1 MRTTRSEDALITH
14 ILDARSILL
23 AVAQD
28 KHARYFATFC
38 ITSGTYAMLGAILAW
53 CGSTVL
59 PNLSLFLPIVSRTP
73 LRPHRTQS
81 CSADALHLF
90 SSPVSHNLGSESK
103 KAAGIPLYMALG
115 QCGAVLGSH
124 LYPLTQGPRYTCAF
138 LSLSRR
144 CDIDTPPLPWWWWYR
159 RGFATNCALDVLA
172 AALALALTV
181 CSSQYSQMR

>member
-1 MRTTRSEDALITH
+1 MRTTWPEDALITH
-14 ILDARSILL
+14 MLDARSILL

-53 CGSTVL
+53 CRSILL
-59 PNLSLFLPIVSRTP
+59 PNLSLFAPSVSRTP
-73 LRPHRTQS
+73 FPPHRTQP
-81 CSADALHLF
+81 CSSDALHLF
-90 SSPVSHNLGSESK
+90 SPPVSHNLGSEGK

-144 CDIDTPPLPWWWWYR
+144 CHTDTPPLLPW
-159 RGFATNCALDVLA
+159 
-172 AALALALTV
+172 
-181 CSSQYSQMR
+181 